1 MATTDVQFV
10 NFPTEIIMKV
20 LGYLEKED
28 IFKCSLISRRLRT
41 ICQFELK
48 IWDNIHLY
56 NPNPI
61 CKYFMNTC
69 TGTNPNDQNN
79 HKMPGCLNINSK
91 KVHGSS
97 LQYILD
103 KGCNY
108 LVLSHIAECKNLVEY
123 AEMERKLSKYFEP
136 FKMEVLGTASC
147 SVTSTSILGLKK
159 DGIKSYHVLLTKKK
173 METKNRKNQLRS
185 EIERD
190 NIYLP

>member
-1 MATTDVQFV
+1 MATTIFQFEI
-10 NFPTEIIMKV
+10 FSDEIILKV
-20 LGYLEKED
+20 FGYLD
-28 IFKCSLISRRLRT
+28 IDDLFKCSLTSRRLRA
-41 ICQFELK
+41 ISQDKSLPS
-48 IWDNIHLY
+48 IWENIHLY

-61 CKYFMNTC
+61 CEYFMNTC
-69 TGTNPNDQNN
+69 TNDDQNS

-91 KVHGSS
+91 KVHGQS

-108 LVLSHIAECKNLVEY
+108 LVLSHIAECENLVEST
-123 AEMERKLSKYFEP
+123 EMEIKLSKYFEP

-147 SVTSTSILGLKK
+147 TVTRDTSILGATK

>member
-108 LVLSHIAECKNLVEY
+108 LVLSHIAECENSVKY

-147 SVTSTSILGLKK
+147 TVTSSSILGLKK
-159 DGIKSYHVLLTKKK
+159 DGIKSYHVLPTKKK
-173 METKNRKNQLRS
+173 KETRKDQLRS

-190 NIYLP
+190 NMYLP